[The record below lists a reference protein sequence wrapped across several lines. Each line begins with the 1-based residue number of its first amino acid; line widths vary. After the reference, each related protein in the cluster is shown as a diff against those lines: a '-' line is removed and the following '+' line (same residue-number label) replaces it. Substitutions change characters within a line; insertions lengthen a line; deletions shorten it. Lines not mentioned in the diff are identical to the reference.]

1 MRIVLAVNFDGES
14 FKVKAMRFLCVTL
27 GFVNLADHSRVHIQS
42 PYLEDSERHAKQQR
56 AFQENNLKFEE
67 NTRIGGYSVN
77 SIVRILCKVNRRSAC
92 FQNRMAGV

>member
-42 PYLEDSERHAKQQR
+42 PYQKIVKGTRNSSVPFKKTTG
-56 AFQENNLKFEE
+56 NLKK
-67 NTRIGGYSVN
+67 T
-77 SIVRILCKVNRRSAC
+77 LA
-92 FQNRMAGV
+92 